1 MVVPALAMAAALVVA
16 LGWRNAW
23 APAAGAAAGVA
34 IALAGGAVRTPDV
47 TNAAKDLWRPLVT
60 ILGLMATTACA
71 AELGIFDKLASL
83 IEPRTRAPVR
93 RAFRFVYI
101 LSALTA
107 ALLSNDAAILLVTPV
122 VLALLRTVYP
132 IRNPRF
138 LVPFAFC
145 AFVAAGVAPLATGN
159 PMNLVVAER
168 AGIGFNAYAL
178 HMIPVALAGSIVA
191 YLMLAWCF
199 RRPLA
204 DEAPAL
210 GEWPVLPP
218 LRPAARVVLAITACS
233 IASYPVLAALDL
245 PLWIVAAP
253 AALACVAVTIG
264 AGVPLRAVN
273 KGISWELVPFVF
285 GMLVLATALARS
297 GVAEALASLY
307 ARSPAPLATIGAVGA
322 AGSALINNH
331 PMALV
336 HSLALAGAPSRFIYA
351 ALVGGDLGPR
361 ILPIGSLAGLLWL
374 HSLRRAAVP
383 VPLAM
388 FVRVGLL
395 VTIPSLVASL
405 AVLYAVT

>member
-34 IALAGGAVRTPDV
+34 IALAGAAVRAPDV

-71 AELGIFDKLASL
+71 AELGVFERLASL
-83 IEPRTRAPVR
+83 IEPRTRGPVR
-93 RAFRFVYI
+93 HAFRFVYI

-107 ALLSNDAAILLVTPV
+107 ALLSNDAAILLVPPV

-132 IRNPRF
+132 RRNPKF

-168 AGIGFNAYAL
+168 AGIGFNTYAL
-178 HMIPVALAGSIVA
+178 HMIPVALVSWLVSYMA
-191 YLMLAWCF
+191 LAWCF
-199 RRPLA
+199 RRPLS

-210 GEWPVLPP
+210 GAWPPQPP
-218 LRPAARVVLAITACS
+218 LRPAARAVLAITGIS
-233 IASYPVLAALDL
+233 IASYPVLAATGN
-245 PLWIVAAP
+245 PLWVVAAP
-253 AALACVAVTIG
+253 AALACVAIAV
-264 AGVPLRAVN
+264 ASGVSLRAIN

-285 GMLVLATALARS
+285 GMLVLATAVARS
-297 GVAEALASLY
+297 GAAEALSQLY
-307 ARSPAPLATIGAVGA
+307 AHSPLPLATCGAVAA
-322 AGSALINNH
+322 AGSALIDNH
-331 PMALV
+331 PMALL
-336 HSLALAGAPSRFIYA
+336 HSIALADAPHRLIYA

-361 ILPIGSLAGLLWL
+361 ILPIGSLAGLLWV

-383 VPLAM
+383 VPLGL
-388 FVRVGLL
+388 FVRVGLT
-395 VTIPSLVASL
+395 VTLPSLVASL
-405 AVLYAVT
+405 ATLYLVS

>member
-23 APAAGAAAGVA
+23 AAAAGALLGVA
-34 IALAGGAVRTPDV
+34 IALAGSAVRTPDV

-71 AELGIFDKLASL
+71 AELGVFEWIASL
-83 IEPRTRAPVR
+83 IEPRTRGPVR
-93 RAFRFVYI
+93 HAFRFVYV

-107 ALLSNDAAILLVTPV
+107 ALLSNDAAILLVPPV

-132 IRNPRF
+132 RRNPKF

-145 AFVAAGVAPLATGN
+145 TFVAAGVAPLATGN

-168 AGIGFNAYAL
+168 AGITFNTYAI
-178 HMIPVALAGSIVA
+178 HMIPVALVSWLVSYAA
-191 YLMLAWCF
+191 LAWCF

-210 GEWPVLPP
+210 GAWPAQPP
-218 LRPAARVVLAITACS
+218 LRPAARAVLAITGVS
-233 IASYPVLAALDL
+233 IASYPVLAALEL
-245 PLWIVAAP
+245 PLWTVAAP
-253 AALACVAVTIG
+253 AALACVAVTAG
-264 AGVPLRAVN
+264 AGIPLRAIN

-297 GVAEALASLY
+297 GVAASLASLY
-307 ARSPAPLATIGAVGA
+307 AHSPMPLATCGSVGA

-336 HSLALAGAPSRFIYA
+336 HSLALAEAPHRLIYA

-374 HSLRRAAVP
+374 HALRRAAVP
-383 VPLAM
+383 VPLPM
-388 FVRVGLL
+388 FVRVGLT

-405 AVLYAVT
+405 AMLYFVS